1 MKWAYNNNGVL
12 YDVVMTHPSILF
24 PQGYADQFIEVPD
37 EAVSGWLWDG
47 ENVNPPAPDTEAQ
60 WVFIRTERNKLLAD
74 CDWTQLPDA
83 PADAAAWATYRQALR
98 DVTTQADPFAIVWP
112 ESPSS

>member
-37 EAVSGWLWDG
+37 EAVNGWLWDG
-47 ENVNPPAPDTEAQ
+47 ENVSEPPAPEPTPAPPPPTKE
-60 WVFIRTERNKLLAD
+60 ELLV
-74 CDWTQLPDA
+74 QL
-83 PADAAAWATYRQALR
+83 QAL
-98 DVTTQADPFAIVWP
+98 QAQIEALGETPA
-112 ESPSS
+112 